1 MENCNSK
8 MKTSIRKWIKWF
20 EPAGLILL
28 LVSFGWQ
35 CLEEHSAQMKTD
47 AYILE
52 INEKLL
58 FIWDGIYDEAIRSD
72 RYDGKA
78 MVWVNYDS
86 HNQSMKTWEQT
97 QKELSDISK
106 QKELFGSIRMVL
118 FVIGSL
124 LVILSKIPCLKNK
137 T

>member
-1 MENCNSK
+1 